1 MQIGDLAPGCPSAP
15 WVPPLHF
22 SYLASQF
29 CFKKE
34 IKSCSTGSP
43 EQGTLQGETL
53 SQRAKRAGGAQGGQ
67 KPSQHHGTA
76 HGQHLGKTAGR
87 QSLFPKE
94 SQGQGSGLQQQQGP
108 FSPRDSCREQVPAWL
123 PSNPPKDKEFGG
135 LTQCSELPSLLAGT
149 L

>member
-1 MQIGDLAPGCPSAP
+1 MGR
-15 WVPPLHF
+15 
-22 SYLASQF
+22 
-29 CFKKE
+29 
-34 IKSCSTGSP
+34 GSP
-43 EQGTLQGETL
+43 GWAEALPA
-53 SQRAKRAGGAQGGQ
+53 SWNSSWAA
-67 KPSQHHGTA
+67 
-76 HGQHLGKTAGR
+76 LGKNCR
-87 QSLFPKE
+87 QAVLFPKE